1 MATALGC
8 TALEAKGDN
17 KNKITAPWFGTSKAH
32 LIYLSCEIDVNP
44 RFVEEKP
51 EAQRTQIASMLREI
65 ALEAWFNPRSLNSK
79 TPLIPLYNSAHLCKH
94 HIFIRWLF
102 LGACLWARQRK
113 MKKQQSQ
120 ALGRYLWTKTI
131 NCHNKNVSIKITL
144 SDFLL
149 SSSKHLILN
158 LYLRTLRFIFQ
169 APTSAQNSK

>member
-1 MATALGC
+1 MATALGY